1 MVFSTKQKC
10 IHDVV
15 TENIKLK
22 KFCFAT
28 EMDITIIFLLDTTVI
43 GSLNFQVFWIIYE
56 QLNKLEVKEGVQQ
69 AYI

>member
-15 TENIKLK
+15 MENIKLK

-43 GSLNFQVFWIIYE
+43 GSLNIQVFQFNNSGLIIYE
-56 QLNKLEVKEGVQQ
+56 QLNKL
-69 AYI
+69 